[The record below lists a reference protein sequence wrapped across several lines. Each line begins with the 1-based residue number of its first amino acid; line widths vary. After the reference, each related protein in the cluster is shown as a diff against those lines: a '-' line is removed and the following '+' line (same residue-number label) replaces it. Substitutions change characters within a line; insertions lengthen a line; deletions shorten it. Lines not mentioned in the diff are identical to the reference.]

1 MQLAE
6 TEKLISR
13 YQRMEKDSKEKEAMD
28 VDDLDVF
35 MSNLSS
41 EKQMDKIDV
50 RKSRVIENDNIKYI
64 QH

>member
-1 MQLAE
+1 
-6 TEKLISR
+6 
-13 YQRMEKDSKEKEAMD
+13 MEKASKEKEAMD

-50 RKSRVIENDNIKYI
+50 RKSRVIENDKIK
-64 QH
+64 

>member
-1 MQLAE
+1 MKLQLVE

-13 YQRMEKDSKEKEAMD
+13 YQRMEKASKEKEAMD

-50 RKSRVIENDNIKYI
+50 RKSRVIENDKIK
-64 QH
+64 

>member
-1 MQLAE
+1 MKLQLVE

-13 YQRMEKDSKEKEAMD
+13 YQRMEKASKEKEAMG

-50 RKSRVIENDNIKYI
+50 RKSRVIENDKIK
-64 QH
+64 

>member
-1 MQLAE
+1 MKLQLVE
-6 TEKLISR
+6 TEELISR
-13 YQRMEKDSKEKEAMD
+13 YQRMEKASKEKEAMD

-50 RKSRVIENDNIKYI
+50 RKSRVIENDKIK
-64 QH
+64 